1 MKQITMFGNEEER
14 IEYRRNI
21 ANRVANLK
29 KLSKEKNGLEDI
41 VNDVLGNGV
50 IEVDVKIPLKKN
62 GRDFFNLRE
71 SILLQVEREHK
82 LIRLNAPDGS
92 RIVEAKEWRQ
102 GAEITYQKF
111 NYDTPLCLVGNFI
124 FKDSPT

>member
-1 MKQITMFGNEEER
+1 MFGNEEER

-21 ANRVANLK
+21 AARVANLK

-41 VNDVLGNGV
+41 VNDVFGNGV

-62 GRDFFNLRE
+62 GRDFFNLKE
-71 SILLQVEREHK
+71 SVLLQAEREHK

-92 RIVEAKEWRQ
+92 RIVEAWEWRQ

-111 NYDTPLCLVGNFI
+111 NYDTPLKLYGNYL
-124 FKDSPT
+124 FKD